1 MMRPAK
7 WLGLPFLL
15 TAFLLMALACGPVA
29 QPDQEPLGNVI
40 AAPQQYEGTAGE
52 DDATEEATRTPV
64 PTASPTPEPTE
75 TPVPVP
81 TVCIILPP
89 ELQGGELQPGEVER
103 DGLQYLC
110 HELQMEAPT
119 PKYANFG
126 SLSDEAQEAEEAL
139 AAQRADSS
147 RQVVLEYVGVYAF
160 FDTAENL
167 EAAVAWIEKN
177 GYWTAD
183 SGRTLDYNTSELI
196 LGGDLPTTVL
206 VPLSQQEGFIRLE
219 EVGPPHSPGG

>member
-15 TAFLLMALACGPVA
+15 TAFLLATLACGPVA
-29 QPDQEPLGNVI
+29 QPEQEPLGNVI
-40 AAPQQYEGTAGE
+40 AAPQQDNSG
-52 DDATEEATRTPV
+52 TEEPTETPTEE
-64 PTASPTPEPTE
+64 PTPTPTPEPTE

-110 HELQMEAPT
+110 HELQMEVPT

-126 SLSDEAQEAEEAL
+126 SLSDEAQEAVEAM

-167 EAAVAWIEKN
+167 EAAVAWIKKN

>member
-1 MMRPAK
+1 MMRSAK

-15 TAFLLMALACGPVA
+15 TACLLMALACGPVA

-40 AAPQQYEGTAGE
+40 AAPQQDNSG
-52 DDATEEATRTPV
+52 TEEPTETPTEE
-64 PTASPTPEPTE
+64 PTPTPTPEPTE

-81 TVCIILPP
+81 TVCIVLPP

-126 SLSDEAQEAEEAL
+126 SLSDEAQEAEEAM
-139 AAQRADSS
+139 AAQRSDSS

-167 EAAVAWIEKN
+167 EAAVAWIKKN

-183 SGRTLDYNTSELI
+183 SGRTLDYNTSYLM